1 MELARSVYRY
11 RNKEVSESI
20 YRASQVALVVK
31 NLPVNAEDPR
41 GEGSISGWGRCPGE
55 GNGTPLQYS
64 CLENPTDRGAWGLY
78 ICLA

>member
-41 GEGSISGWGRCPGE
+41 GEGGEDALEKEMAPHSSI
-55 GNGTPLQYS
+55 
-64 CLENPTDRGAWGLY
+64 
-78 ICLA
+78 LA